1 MGVMSRR
8 VLPVCGRLCFVC
20 PSLRA
25 RSRQPVKRYK
35 KLLANI
41 FPKSQEGEPNERMI
55 GKLCDYAAKNPMRIP
70 EIAVYLEQ
78 RCYKELRNER
88 FGLAKIVPCAYRKL
102 LGSCKGH
109 MTLFANS
116 LLSIIQTLLE
126 QTRNDDMRILG
137 CHTLVDFLTSQV
149 DGTYMFS
156 VEGFIPKLCQLAQ
169 EVGDNE
175 RGLRLRSAGM
185 QALASIVW
193 FMGEFSHISVDFGEI
208 VSVMLD
214 NYEVCQKISEDT
226 KLELYNA
233 QSQNQLMHE
242 KSRAENF
249 SLDTSKNPAY
259 WSRVCLHNMTNL
271 AKEATT
277 VRRVLEHLFHN
288 FDRGNRWSSQ
298 DGLAQ
303 SVLYEM
309 QSLMEKSGQN
319 THVLISILIRHLDH
333 KNVVKQPD
341 IQIDIIS
348 NATFL
353 TKHTIVQASV
363 AIISAI
369 SDLTRHLRKCF
380 QCSIKATDSGGEKI
394 KWNSSLHAALERCLV
409 QLSEKVSDIGP
420 ILDMLTLELENIPAA
435 TLVSRTTVSS
445 VHRTAQIMARVPNI
459 SYHKKALPEALFQQL
474 LSAMT
479 HPDQETRVGAH
490 RILSVVLVPSLV
502 CPIIAPFFSSSIKE
516 YDPEDT
522 LSIALSGF
530 SSSAVIAKWVRKG
543 SFERGENEVNGFE
556 GMREQ
561 EVINGNSNDKHC
573 TVYTSRSQSCSDGR
587 TVTECEKELTNL
599 RLSSHQVSL
608 LLSSIWAQA
617 TSQENSLANFEAMS
631 HTCNIVALFSRSK
644 TSSHTTLVRCFQL
657 AFSLRTVSLDHE
669 SCLLPSCRR
678 SLFTL
683 ASSLIIF
690 SAKAGNLPQLVT
702 SVKAM
707 LNNKMVDPYLLRAKD
722 CRLQAVHITQDS
734 EITGYRSPDDGA
746 YALKALSAIEMS
758 DAQLKDIVVLH
769 FMKKYEN
776 LPEDELLNTREQL
789 LQGFSPEE
797 AFSLGPP
804 QFMDTPGPMSPRASQ
819 DSQDFD
825 QITPHSLLSRVNSFP
840 DPHGSQ
846 SGRRASESVNAL
858 SVLSVDKLMESVLE
872 TARQVAS
879 LPVSAAPVPYEQVR
893 SQCEALVM
901 EKQQKM
907 SVLLSFRRHKEL
919 TQVGLLEDVNKLSIV
934 PHKEA
939 MDIGLLE
946 NGHVHV
952 HDAEL
957 GEYEQSFRLP
967 PSSPFDKFLKAVHSS
982 DS

>member
-8 VLPVCGRLCFVC
+8 VLPVCGHLCFVC

-35 KLLANI
+35 KLLADI
-41 FPKSQEGEPNERMI
+41 FPKSQDGEPNERMI

-70 EIAVYLEQ
+70 EITAYLEQ

-88 FGLAKIVPCAYRKL
+88 FGLAKVVPCVYRKL
-102 LGSCKGH
+102 LGSCKGQ

-169 EVGDNE
+169 EVGDDE

-185 QALASIVW
+185 QALASMVW
-193 FMGEFSHISVDFGEI
+193 FMVEFSHVSVDFGEI

-214 NYEVCQKISEDT
+214 NYEVYQKISEDT
-226 KLELYNA
+226 KLEL
-233 QSQNQLMHE
+233 
-242 KSRAENF
+242 
-249 SLDTSKNPAY
+249 
-259 WSRVCLHNMTNL
+259 
-271 AKEATT
+271 
-277 VRRVLEHLFHN
+277 
-288 FDRGNRWSSQ
+288 GNRWSSQ

-341 IQIDIIS
+341 IQIDIIN

-353 TKHTIVQASV
+353 TKHTKVQASV

-394 KWNSSLHAALERCLV
+394 KWNSGLHAALERCLV
-409 QLSEKVSDIGP
+409 QLSEKVGDIGP

-459 SYHKKALPEALFQQL
+459 SYHKKARFNFSRPALPEALFQQL

-530 SSSAVIAKWVRKG
+530 SSSAVIAKR
-543 SFERGENEVNGFE
+543 
-556 GMREQ
+556 
-561 EVINGNSNDKHC
+561 
-573 TVYTSRSQSCSDGR
+573 
-587 TVTECEKELTNL
+587 
-599 RLSSHQVSL
+599 
-608 LLSSIWAQA
+608 A

-657 AFSLRTVSLDHE
+657 AFSLRAVSLDHE
-669 SCLLPSCRR
+669 SCLRPSCRR

-683 ASSLIIF
+683 ASSLLIF

-734 EITGYRSPDDGA
+734 EITDYGSPDDGA
-746 YALKALSAIEMS
+746 YALKSLSAIEMS
-758 DAQLKDIVVLH
+758 DAQLKDIVVSH

-776 LPEDELLNTREQL
+776 LPEDELLNTKEQL
-789 LQGFSPEE
+789 LRGFSPEE
-797 AFSLGPP
+797 TFSLGPP
-804 QFMDTPGPMSPRASQ
+804 QFMDTPGPISPRASQ

-846 SGRRASESVNAL
+846 SGRRASESVNSL

-872 TARQVAS
+872 TARQVAI

-946 NGHVHV
+946 NGHVH
-952 HDAEL
+952 DAEL